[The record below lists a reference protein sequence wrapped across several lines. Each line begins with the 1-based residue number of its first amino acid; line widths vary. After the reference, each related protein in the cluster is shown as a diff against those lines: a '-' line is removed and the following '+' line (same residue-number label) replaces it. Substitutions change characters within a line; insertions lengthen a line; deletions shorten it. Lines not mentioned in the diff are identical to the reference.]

1 MYPPHM
7 GVITFGSRNL
17 VGSFYRKSSKS
28 DGEMMKVFYH
38 LFLYGIIGVERG
50 EIF

>member
-1 MYPPHM
+1 
-7 GVITFGSRNL
+7 VITFGSRNL
-17 VGSFYRKSSKS
+17 VGSFYRKTSKS

-38 LFLYGIIGVERG
+38 LFLYVIMNIERG